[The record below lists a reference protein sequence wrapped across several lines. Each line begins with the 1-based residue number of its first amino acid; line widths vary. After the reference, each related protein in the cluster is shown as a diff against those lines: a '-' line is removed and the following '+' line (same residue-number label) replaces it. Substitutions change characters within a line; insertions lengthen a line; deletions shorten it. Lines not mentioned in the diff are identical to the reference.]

1 MTVSGRTIADEARAA
16 KEAPGQPVIRP
27 LTDPIKPTGG
37 MVILKGN
44 IAQEG
49 CVLKVVGHKRTSHRG
64 PARVFDCEEDAFAAV
79 QQKKIKAGD
88 VVVIRYEGPHGGPG
102 MREMLA
108 VSAAIVGQG
117 ISDQVA
123 LITDGRFS
131 GATYGFTVG
140 HIAPEASRG
149 GAIAV
154 VRDGDTISMDL
165 TKRRIDVELS
175 DEEIKKRLAQW
186 RPPKPLYE
194 TGALAKY
201 AKLVSSASEGAV
213 TR

>member
-1 MTVSGRTIADEARAA
+1 
-16 KEAPGQPVIRP
+16 
-27 LTDPIKPTGG
+27 
-37 MVILKGN
+37 
-44 IAQEG
+44 
-49 CVLKVVGHKRTSHRG
+49 VLKVVGHKRISHRG

-79 QQKKIKAGD
+79 QAKQVKPGD

-108 VSAAIVGQG
+108 VTAAIVGQG

-149 GAIAV
+149 GAIAIV
-154 VRDGDTISMDL
+154 CDGDTIAIDL
-165 TKRRIDVELS
+165 DKRRIDVELS
-175 DEEIKKRLAQW
+175 DVEIQKRLSQW
-186 RPPKPLYE
+186 KAPKPRYE

>member
-1 MTVSGRTIADEARAA
+1 
-16 KEAPGQPVIRP
+16 
-27 LTDPIKPTGG
+27 
-37 MVILKGN
+37 
-44 IAQEG
+44 
-49 CVLKVVGHKRTSHRG
+49 
-64 PARVFDCEEDAFAAV
+64 
-79 QQKKIKAGD
+79 
-88 VVVIRYEGPHGGPG
+88 

-108 VSAAIVGQG
+108 VTAAIVGQG

-149 GAIAV
+149 GVIAI
-154 VRDGDTISMDL
+154 VREGDIISIDL
-165 TKRRIDVELS
+165 NKRRIDVELS
-175 DEEIKKRLAQW
+175 DAEIQKRLAQW
-186 RPPKPLYE
+186 KPPKPRYE
-194 TGALAKY
+194 TGVLAKY